1 VLQTFDQKQQ
11 CLKVGTGLCIQRTRE
26 LMCLL
31 VGVVGHFVIVV
42 GFSKMKILKA
52 LFSANSKPLE
62 EAVPETA
69 ARPETIAPGPWREK
83 DGFRARMYSTY
94 VAYQEHQVSKLGK
107 LKLDEYN
114 ERLRRELASR
124 VKRIPEITRGAT
136 VLCLGARLGPEC
148 QSFIDS
154 GAVAIGID
162 LNPGVS
168 NHFVVT
174 GDFHDV
180 QYADGS
186 FDAVYT
192 NALDHAFDLERVIA
206 EARRVLKPSGVLI
219 AEIVRGSKDDG
230 GREPG
235 DFESIWWERVDDVT
249 ARIERIGLTVRS
261 RERFDWPWGG
271 DQVVFVKTTD

>member
-1 VLQTFDQKQQ
+1 M
-11 CLKVGTGLCIQRTRE
+11 LKP
-26 LMCLL
+26 
-31 VGVVGHFVIVV
+31 F
-42 GFSKMKILKA
+42 KA
-52 LFSANSKPLE
+52 LFAASSKWSE
-62 EAVPETA
+62 EGNPETPTA
-69 ARPETIAPGPWREK
+69 PDATTPGPWQKK
-83 DGFRARMYSTY
+83 DRFHSRTYSTY
-94 VAYQEHQVSKLGK
+94 KEYEEHQASKLGK

-124 VKRIPEITRGAT
+124 VTLIPEITRGAT

-162 LNPGVS
+162 LNPGPA
-168 NHFVVT
+168 NRFVVT

-180 QYADGS
+180 QYGDRS

-206 EARRVLKPSGVLI
+206 EAKRVLKPLGVFI
-219 AEIVRGSKDDG
+219 AEIVRGSKDEG

-235 DFESIWWERVDDVT
+235 DFESIWWEHVDDLI
-249 ARIERIGLTVRS
+249 ARIERAGFAVRS

-271 DQVVFVKTTD
+271 DQVVFVKPDD